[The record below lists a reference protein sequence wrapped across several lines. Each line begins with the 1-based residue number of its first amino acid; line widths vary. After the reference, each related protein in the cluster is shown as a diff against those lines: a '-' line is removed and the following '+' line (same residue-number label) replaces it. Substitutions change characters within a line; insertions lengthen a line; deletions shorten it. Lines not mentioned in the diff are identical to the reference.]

1 MFLNTSSRVIRL
13 RLILSHLRG
22 PRPAG
27 CLVASSPGR
36 NLLLLLGLVAVGRV
50 VSEALILWTLE
61 TGLALALAPAAARPL
76 GLPTDPRALSDL
88 FLWSNLEGIISSF
101 SKNPKV
107 PKYQSCND
115 IFKLLNTLL
124 GVVLAMDGKGDD
136 EHHHHR
142 WIPLRVVSVCVL
154 FRVLAVCCRGC
165 FFCLE
170 SLTREPGN
178 NDAG

>member
-1 MFLNTSSRVIRL
+1 MSGQDSDGGGEAQRKCVRCMQGVCGGFGTRRPSNQESFSKMFLNTSSRVIRL

-76 GLPTDPRALSDL
+76 GLPTDRGR
-88 FLWSNLEGIISSF
+88 FLI
-101 SKNPKV
+101 
-107 PKYQSCND
+107 Y
-115 IFKLLNTLL
+115 
-124 GVVLAMDGKGDD
+124 
-136 EHHHHR
+136 
-142 WIPLRVVSVCVL
+142 
-154 FRVLAVCCRGC
+154 
-165 FFCLE
+165 FCG
-170 SLTREPGN
+170 LTWRE
-178 NDAG
+178 